1 MYLLLSDHTITLP
14 VQYADVISIDLS
26 RCTIAG
32 CIGCFSCWVKT
43 PGKCII
49 RDDATRIYPLIA
61 KSSHIMY
68 ISRIRYGTYDIRQK
82 MLERSIPIQQPFIH
96 LGQRNASCSTAADP
110 QTGNRPG
117 LWRYGSRGRKGISLL
132 STAMPKT

>member
-61 KSSHIMY
+61 RSSHM
-68 ISRIRYGTYDIRQK
+68 
-82 MLERSIPIQQPFIH
+82 M
-96 LGQRNASCSTAADP
+96 
-110 QTGNRPG
+110 
-117 LWRYGSRGRKGISLL
+117 
-132 STAMPKT
+132 